1 MKFVQHV
8 KNVQNS
14 LMRKFVQ
21 IVICNTNGI
30 VQMCTNISKGSFNC
44 VCFFS
49 EQMEYFIPY
58 HVNTKQTEVESGR
71 SEDIVEEVKQ
81 ISLYSSFIIEL
92 FVITL
97 LSIHLFIT
105 MYFLLS
111 DFCKC

>member
-1 MKFVQHV
+1 MELCKC
-8 KNVQNS
+8 
-14 LMRKFVQ
+14 VQ
-21 IVICNTNGI
+21 IYQKGALI
-30 VQMCTNISKGSFNC
+30 VF
-44 VCFFS
+44 FFS